1 MKPDSSSLGDAT
13 MVRRIAEQ
21 IGEAVAD
28 VAIDRYAKTHPET
41 KTKMEIPPPL
51 KWFGIIASAVLT
63 LGVTG
68 MAAWTVTTLNELQL
82 TVARIDERQQQ
93 DTTGKQIDALTK
105 RVEQLESYHRTQ
117 TKD

>member
-1 MKPDSSSLGDAT
+1 ML
-13 MVRRIAEQ
+13 RRIAEQ

-28 VAIDRYAKTHPET
+28 VAIDRYAKSHPET
-41 KTKMEIPPPL
+41 TARVDIPPPL
-51 KWFGIIASAVLT
+51 KWAAIVATAVLT

-68 MAAWTVTTLNELQL
+68 MAAWTVTTLNDLQL

-105 RVEQLESYHRTQ
+105 RVDQLESYHRTH
-117 TKD
+117 TKG